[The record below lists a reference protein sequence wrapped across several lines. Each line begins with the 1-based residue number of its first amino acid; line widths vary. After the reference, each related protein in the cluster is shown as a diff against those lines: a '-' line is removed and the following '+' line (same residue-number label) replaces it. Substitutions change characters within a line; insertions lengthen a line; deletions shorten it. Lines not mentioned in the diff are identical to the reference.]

1 MHYVVVLQWRLVLEF
16 YCQHFLL
23 FCLLA
28 DSTFQDAVVSDRF
41 HAWIAL
47 YHPFEYGML
56 EVWSGFLR
64 GILWSSIA
72 LCVSAYISDPF
83 VVLVSPYFVSFF
95 IVQAYRMG
103 NVVDRYRLDKLL
115 TGNVIIQSSVH
126 TVLIC
131 TISCII
137 NSDFIW
143 NSIPKNSFKE
153 VGRWCIL
160 LKHFA
165 FQSII

>member
-1 MHYVVVLQWRLVLEF
+1 MKYVINALCGGVTVAIGTGVLLLALSFVLPM
-16 YCQHFLL
+16 
-23 FCLLA
+23 A

-47 YHPFEYGML
+47 YHPFEYGVL

-72 LCVSAYISDPF
+72 LCVSVYISDPF

-131 TISCII
+131 TTVVLLI
-137 NSDFIW
+137 
-143 NSIPKNSFKE
+143 
-153 VGRWCIL
+153 VIL
-160 LKHFA
+160 FGILFRRTVLRRLEDGV
-165 FQSII
+165 FY

>member
-1 MHYVVVLQWRLVLEF
+1 MWWCYSGDWYWSSIASTFFVLPM
-16 YCQHFLL
+16 
-23 FCLLA
+23 A

-83 VVLVSPYFVSFF
+83 VVLVSPYFVSFLLF
-95 IVQAYRMG
+95 RHIVWVM
-103 NVVDRYRLDKLL
+103 LL
-115 TGNVIIQSSVH
+115 IGIVW
-126 TVLIC
+126 
-131 TISCII
+131 I
-137 NSDFIW
+137 N
-143 NSIPKNSFKE
+143 
-153 VGRWCIL
+153 C
-160 LKHFA
+160 
-165 FQSII
+165 